1 MIGSLCIHCCPHIT
15 AHTSSLH
22 DSRCQGSFPV
32 LQEHVKSG
40 KVKGIGL
47 SEIAPADVERAAKV
61 HPITCIEVSSSQA
74 GPVVPS
80 DHLDS
85 DSHVTEQSV

>member
-1 MIGSLCIHCCPHIT
+1 M
-15 AHTSSLH
+15 
-22 DSRCQGSFPV
+22 

-61 HPITCIEVSSSQA
+61 HPITCIEVRRWT
-74 GPVVPS
+74 GHV
-80 DHLDS
+80 S
-85 DSHVTEQSV
+85 DSFHICGLRQSVWQTASLSLYVGK